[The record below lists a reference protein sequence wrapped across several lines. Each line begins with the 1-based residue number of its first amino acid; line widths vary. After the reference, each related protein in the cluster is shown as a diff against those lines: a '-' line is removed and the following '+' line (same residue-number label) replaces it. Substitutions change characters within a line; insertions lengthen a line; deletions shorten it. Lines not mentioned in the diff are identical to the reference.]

1 MYIVDFDY
9 LLRYIQNSLYKS
21 IMSITVATIYFND
34 TASKFNK
41 DLTEFLKRNIEKSIR
56 QGRLSYSFKITQT
69 NELAELRRMG
79 IKRLPAMVIGKTT
92 RVGVP
97 DIIDEIHK
105 RVKNS
110 KSPAPPKT
118 EDEIVREY
126 QLAALGDIKKDA
138 DGKIVIKDDDP
149 DDANGDD
156 LQHRLQKE
164 NERRGLALQG
174 AASGDPS
181 ERLRP
186 KPQPRAPDRTADRDD
201 DFEDRRPPPVTQGN
215 RGYATPRDQARPRPD
230 NLDNPQ
236 MGDAF
241 ASLNRVGRNASVE
254 DRKDDE
260 LMASL
265 LSKIGGGD

>member
-1 MYIVDFDY
+1 MP
-9 LLRYIQNSLYKS
+9 L
-21 IMSITVATIYFND
+21 TVATIYFND

-41 DLTEFLKRNIEKSIR
+41 DLTDFLKRNIEKSIR

-92 RVGVP
+92 CIGVP
-97 DIIDEIHK
+97 EIIEEIHK

-110 KSPAPPKT
+110 RAPAPPKT
-118 EDEIVREY
+118 EDEIVREF
-126 QLAALGDIKKDA
+126 QMAALGNVTKDA
-138 DGKIVIKDDDP
+138 DGKLVVNDNEP
-149 DDANGDD
+149 DEVNEND
-156 LQHRLQKE
+156 LKGRAMAEMQ
-164 NERRGLALQG
+164 RRGLAQEG
-174 AASGDPS
+174 AGNAEPA

-215 RGYATPRDQARPRPD
+215 GYATPRNQPRPRAD

-241 ASLNRVGRNASVE
+241 AALGRVGRNATAE

-260 LMASL
+260 LMANL
-265 LSKIGGGD
+265 LAKIGGGD